1 MGDLSEE
8 ELLIYFED
16 PQFEIRWDVLYLRL
30 DDELYGKNLELYF
43 HTIGYEE
50 LTLFDEVE
58 WKK

>member
-16 PQFEIRWDVLYLRL
+16 PQFEI
-30 DDELYGKNLELYF
+30 
-43 HTIGYEE
+43 GYEE